1 MGEAG
6 VDDDDIETQLDA
18 LSQLEELKK
27 EKVDVLAQR
36 ASNSVASAQVTR
48 KAHEA
53 NKKNLKSDLKKTTAF
68 VKKIRSIN
76 TEGLQ
81 QCIRDVETLNLT
93 LYISEIVG
101 AIVETAYKATD
112 VPSMVK
118 LCISLHKR
126 YEEFTAPLL
135 NGLKT
140 SLFAIPSEEDK
151 DAGKRKRIQIRFM
164 VELFQVGIC
173 VEEGFFSDLLRA
185 LVGKAKG
192 GSGKQP
198 IDLLGLATFVKYGS
212 EALLGF
218 ASRRMHQ
225 LARQAQLPLSEL
237 PGQHTLSTQSINTY
251 YQHILSTHLI
261 NTPFTRQS
269 SFKLPINTP
278 LQSLATH
285 PINPSSQRTFSTLPH
300 STSYQ
305 PTHSSPYTTPTQPT
319 LPLYTPQ

>member
-1 MGEAG
+1 MGET
-6 VDDDDIETQLDA
+6 VDDFEQQLNA
-18 LSQLEELKK
+18 LSELEELKK
-27 EKVDVLAQR
+27 EKDDVLAQR
-36 ASNSVASAQVTR
+36 ASNSVVSAQVTR

-118 LCISLHKR
+118 LCVSLHKR

-164 VELFQVGIC
+164 VELFQIGIC
-173 VEEGFFSDLLRA
+173 VEEVFFSDLLRA

-192 GSGKQP
+192 SSGKQP

-212 EALLGF
+212 EGLRGF

-237 PGQHTLSTQSINTY
+237 PG
-251 YQHILSTHLI
+251 
-261 NTPFTRQS
+261 
-269 SFKLPINTP
+269 
-278 LQSLATH
+278 
-285 PINPSSQRTFSTLPH
+285 
-300 STSYQ
+300 
-305 PTHSSPYTTPTQPT
+305 
-319 LPLYTPQ
+319 